1 MLGDKSRNRKNKTGG
16 INVENQKRA
25 YFIGGLAIAMVVAI
39 VIWFACAGRSTVHDL
54 RNGADAVRNELSN
67 AESEQ
72 RKERQIINRTGE
84 AIERSRDE
92 IGESRKRI
100 ADSKRTNKEIKE
112 IERSDREL
120 IEENQRIIQRVR
132 ERGRTENK
140 N

>member
-1 MLGDKSRNRKNKTGG
+1 MDKKK
-16 INVENQKRA
+16 A
-25 YFIGGLAIAMVVAI
+25 YFIGSIAFLLVVSI
-39 VIWFACAGRSTVHDL
+39 VVWFACAGRSTVHDL
-54 RNGADAVRNELSN
+54 RNGADAVRTELSN

-72 RKERQIINRTGE
+72 RKERQIIDRTGE

-132 ERGRTENK
+132 ERGGKHNK
-140 N
+140 E

>member
-1 MLGDKSRNRKNKTGG
+1 MDKKK
-16 INVENQKRA
+16 A
-25 YFIGGLAIAMVVAI
+25 YFIGSIAFLLVVSI
-39 VIWFACAGRSTVHDL
+39 VVWFACAGRSTVHDL

-132 ERGRTENK
+132 ARGGTESK
-140 N
+140 D

>member
-1 MLGDKSRNRKNKTGG
+1 M
-16 INVENQKRA
+16 A
-25 YFIGGLAIAMVVAI
+25 YFIGGLAVAVVVAI
-39 VIWFACAGRSTVHDL
+39 TVWFACAGRSTVHDL
-54 RNGADAVRNELSN
+54 RNGADAVRYELSN

-132 ERGRTENK
+132 ARGGTESK
-140 N
+140 D

>member
-1 MLGDKSRNRKNKTGG
+1 M
-16 INVENQKRA
+16 ENQKRA
-25 YFIGGLAIAMVVAI
+25 YFIGGLAVAVVVA
-39 VIWFACAGRSTVHDL
+39 VILWFICAGRSTVHDL

-132 ERGRTENK
+132 ERGGTESK
-140 N
+140 D

>member
-1 MLGDKSRNRKNKTGG
+1 MDKKK
-16 INVENQKRA
+16 A
-25 YFIGGLAIAMVVAI
+25 YFIGSIAFLLVVSI
-39 VIWFACAGRSTVHDL
+39 VVWFACAGRSTVHDL
-54 RNGADAVRNELSN
+54 RNGVDAVRTELSN

-72 RKERQIINRTGE
+72 RKERQIIDRTGE

-132 ERGRTENK
+132 ARGGTESK
-140 N
+140 D

>member
-1 MLGDKSRNRKNKTGG
+1 M
-16 INVENQKRA
+16 ENQKRA
-25 YFIGGLAIAMVVAI
+25 YFIGGLAVAVVVAVI
-39 VIWFACAGRSTVHDL
+39 IWFVCAGRSTVHDL

-84 AIERSRDE
+84 AIERRLDE

-132 ERGRTENK
+132 ARGGTESK
-140 N
+140 D

>member
-1 MLGDKSRNRKNKTGG
+1 MDKKK
-16 INVENQKRA
+16 A
-25 YFIGGLAIAMVVAI
+25 YFIGSIAFLLVVSI
-39 VIWFACAGRSTVHDL
+39 VVWFAYAGRSTVHDL
-54 RNGADAVRNELSN
+54 RNGADAVRTELSN

-72 RKERQIINRTGE
+72 RKERQIIDRTGE

-132 ERGRTENK
+132 ERGRTESK
-140 N
+140 D

>member
-1 MLGDKSRNRKNKTGG
+1 M
-16 INVENQKRA
+16 ENQKRV
-25 YFIGGLAIAMVVAI
+25 YFIGGLAVAVVVAI
-39 VIWFACAGRSTVHDL
+39 VIWFVCAGETSIHDL
-54 RNGADAVRNELSN
+54 RYGADAVRTELSN

-72 RKERQIINRTGE
+72 RKERQIIDRTGE

-132 ERGRTENK
+132 ERGGKHNK
-140 N
+140 E

>member
-1 MLGDKSRNRKNKTGG
+1 MDKKK
-16 INVENQKRA
+16 A
-25 YFIGGLAIAMVVAI
+25 YFIGSIAFLLVVSI
-39 VIWFACAGRSTVHDL
+39 VVWFACAGRSTVHDL
-54 RNGADAVRNELSN
+54 RNEADAVRTELSN

-72 RKERQIINRTGE
+72 RKERQLIDRTGE

-132 ERGRTENK
+132 ERGGKHNK
-140 N
+140 E

>member
-1 MLGDKSRNRKNKTGG
+1 MDKKK
-16 INVENQKRA
+16 A
-25 YFIGGLAIAMVVAI
+25 YFIGSIAFLLVVSI
-39 VIWFACAGRSTVHDL
+39 VVWFACAGRSTVHDL
-54 RNGADAVRNELSN
+54 RNGADAVRTELSN

-72 RKERQIINRTGE
+72 RKERQIIDRTGE

-132 ERGRTENK
+132 ERDGTRSK

>member
-1 MLGDKSRNRKNKTGG
+1 MDKKK
-16 INVENQKRA
+16 A
-25 YFIGGLAIAMVVAI
+25 YFIGSIAFLLVVSI
-39 VIWFACAGRSTVHDL
+39 VVWFACAGGSTVHDL
-54 RNGADAVRNELSN
+54 RNGADTVRTELSN

-72 RKERQIINRTGE
+72 RKERQIIDRTGE

-132 ERGRTENK
+132 ERDGTRSK

>member
-16 INVENQKRA
+16 INVENQKRV
-25 YFIGGLAIAMVVAI
+25 YFIGGFAFCVVVA
-39 VIWFACAGRSTVHDL
+39 VVVWFACAGRTSIHNL

-100 ADSKRTNKEIKE
+100 ADSQRTNTEIKE

-132 ERGRTENK
+132 ERGGKQNK
-140 N
+140 E

>member
-1 MLGDKSRNRKNKTGG
+1 
-16 INVENQKRA
+16 VENQKRA
-25 YFIGGLAIAMVVAI
+25 YFIGGLAVAVVVAI
-39 VIWFACAGRSTVHDL
+39 ILWFAYAACAGRSTVHDL

-100 ADSKRTNKEIKE
+100 ADSKRTNKEIKK